1 MDTSSNNILNSL
13 KYGAFALVLFSLLLQ
28 PLALVVS
35 IFNNETIE
43 LVAIDWEEDSSDE
56 EDKLE
61 DDSKEDEEKI
71 EPQLI
76 NTQRQTFINAS
87 ITSNYDVFES
97 VLDFN
102 LEILIP
108 PPKLA

>member
-1 MDTSSNNILNSL
+1 MDISRYNILNSL
-13 KYGAFALVLFSLLLQ
+13 KYGAFALVLFSILLQ
-28 PLALVVS
+28 PISQAIS
-35 IFNNETIE
+35 IFNNEDIE
-43 LVAIDWEEDSSDE
+43 LVAIDWEEDTSDE
-56 EDKLE
+56 E
-61 DDSKEDEEKI
+61 DDSKEDEERI
-71 EPQLI
+71 EPQFL

-87 ITSNYDVFES
+87 ITSNYNVFES